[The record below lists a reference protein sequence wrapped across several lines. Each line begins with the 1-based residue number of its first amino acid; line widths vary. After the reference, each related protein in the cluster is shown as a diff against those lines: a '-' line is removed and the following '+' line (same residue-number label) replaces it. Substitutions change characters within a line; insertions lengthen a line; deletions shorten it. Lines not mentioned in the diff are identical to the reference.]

1 MEAQPPVHGGARRP
15 HMETGDKDGTVVVG
29 MSISFRDGQF
39 RIRFSGVTD
48 IGRVRDHNEDSF
60 LLPEELPLA
69 VVSDGM
75 GGHASGEV
83 ASNIAVRTIDEY
95 YRRTATDP
103 PISFPFRL
111 PPLHEQRDRM
121 TTAIKLAN
129 SRIFDTGRGD
139 PTKKGMGCTVDAM
152 FFAQGRFYIGHV
164 GDSRVYRI
172 RRGQI
177 SQLTEDH
184 SLLNDYRRMKEMSGA
199 EMEAFPHK
207 NVVVRALGLSEQ
219 VYVDIL
225 VDEYQRDDLYL
236 LCSDGLSGMLDD
248 ESIIQAAT
256 RFASI
261 DTAATMLVKL
271 ANDAGGNDNIT
282 AMLARVET

>member
-1 MEAQPPVHGGARRP
+1 
-15 HMETGDKDGTVVVG
+15 

-39 RIRFSGVTD
+39 RVRFSGVTD
-48 IGRVRDHNEDSF
+48 IGRVRDHNEDN
-60 LLPEELPLA
+60 LLIPEDMPLA

-83 ASNIAVRTIDEY
+83 ASSIAVRTIDEY
-95 YRRTATDP
+95 FRRTAADP
-103 PISFPFRL
+103 PISWPFRL
-111 PPLHEQRDRM
+111 PQLHTERDRM
-121 TTAIKLAN
+121 STAIKLAN
-129 SRIFDTGRGD
+129 TQIYETGRGD
-139 PTKKGMGCTVDAM
+139 PSKKGMGCTVDAM

-172 RRGQI
+172 RGGQI

-199 EMEAFPHK
+199 EVEAFPHK
-207 NVVVRALGLSEQ
+207 NVVVRALGLAEQ

-225 VDEYQRDDLYL
+225 VDGYERDDVFL

-248 ESIIQAAT
+248 ETILATST

-261 DTAATMLVKL
+261 DTAANTLVKL

-282 AMLARVET
+282 ALLVRIEA